1 ALHRRPPARARR
13 ASLPHRAPHRRRRC
27 PGRRAVT
34 TMDATQPIRLG
45 TRRSRLAVAQSGL
58 VARDLERVSG
68 RTVELVQI
76 TSEGDTNRASLASL
90 GGAGV
95 FATRLREALLA
106 GECDLL
112 VHSLK
117 DLPVEQAPGLI
128 IAATPARVDPRDVVI
143 TRDGTPI
150 ADLPKGSKV
159 GTGSPRRVAQVRRVN
174 PGVEVIDI
182 RGNIDSRMGR
192 VRDDELDAVVL
203 AAAGLTRVDAD
214 GGEIPTVAGLF
225 VEPQNL
231 VSWPTAAGQAALA
244 VETPA
249 DADPQ
254 LLAWIG
260 ELAAP
265 LTRFAVTLQ
274 RAGLGGIEAGCHAP
288 VGAHAWMSAS
298 RVHVRVDVYGDDRN
312 EDVTLDHSEPVADFE
327 SLIEGYIQ
335 ARGSGVAADGSDLAV
350 RAREIGHGLA

>member
-1 ALHRRPPARARR
+1 
-13 ASLPHRAPHRRRRC
+13 
-27 PGRRAVT
+27 
-34 TMDATQPIRLG
+34 
-45 TRRSRLAVAQSGL
+45 
-58 VARDLERVSG
+58 
-68 RTVELVQI
+68 
-76 TSEGDTNRASLASL
+76 
-90 GGAGV
+90 V

-143 TRDGTPI
+143 TRDGTPL
-150 ADLPKGSKV
+150 AELPEGSRV
-159 GTGSPRRVAQVRRVN
+159 GTGSPRRVAQVLRAN
-174 PGVEVIDI
+174 PGVRVIDI

-192 VRDDELDAVVL
+192 VRDSELDAVVL

-214 GGEIPTVAGLF
+214 GGEIPTVAGLY

-231 VSWPTAAGQAALA
+231 SGWPTAAGQASLA
-244 VETPA
+244 VETAA

-260 ELAAP
+260 ELDAP
-265 LTRFAVTLQ
+265 LTRFAVTLE
-274 RAGLGGIEAGCHAP
+274 RAILARLEAGCHAP
-288 VGAHAWMSAS
+288 VGAHAWTSDS
-298 RVHVRVDVYGDDRN
+298 HVHVRVGVYGADHH
-312 EDVTLDHSEPVADFE
+312 EDVTLDHSEPIASFE

-335 ARGSGVAADGSDLAV
+335 ARGSGAAAGSSDLV
-350 RAREIGHGLA
+350 IRAREIGDGLARRLLENGAADIVTREAAPTT

>member
-1 ALHRRPPARARR
+1 
-13 ASLPHRAPHRRRRC
+13 
-27 PGRRAVT
+27 
-34 TMDATQPIRLG
+34 MNATQPIRLG

-58 VARDLERVSG
+58 VARELERVSG
-68 RTVELVQI
+68 RPVELVQI

-143 TRDGTPI
+143 TRDGTPL
-150 ADLPKGSKV
+150 AELPEGSRV
-159 GTGSPRRVAQVRRVN
+159 GTGSPRRVAQVLRAN
-174 PGVEVIDI
+174 PGVRVIDI

-192 VRDDELDAVVL
+192 VRDSELDAVVL

-214 GGEIPTVAGLF
+214 GGEIPTVAGLY

-231 VSWPTAAGQAALA
+231 SGWPTAAGQASLA
-244 VETPA
+244 VETAA

-260 ELAAP
+260 ELDAP
-265 LTRFAVTLQ
+265 LTRFAVTLE
-274 RAGLGGIEAGCHAP
+274 RAILARLEAGCHAP
-288 VGAHAWMSAS
+288 VGAHAWTSDS
-298 RVHVRVDVYGDDRN
+298 HVHVRVGVYGADHH
-312 EDVTLDHSEPVADFE
+312 EDVTLDHSEPIASFE

-335 ARGSGVAADGSDLAV
+335 ARGSGAAAGSSDLV
-350 RAREIGHGLA
+350 IRAREIGDGLARRLLENGAADIVTREAAPTT

>member
-1 ALHRRPPARARR
+1 
-13 ASLPHRAPHRRRRC
+13 
-27 PGRRAVT
+27 
-34 TMDATQPIRLG
+34 MDATQPIRLG

-58 VARDLERVSG
+58 VARELERVSG
-68 RTVELVQI
+68 RPVELVQI

-95 FATRLREALLA
+95 FATSLREALLA

-128 IAATPARVDPRDVVI
+128 IAATPARVDARDVVI
-143 TRDGTPI
+143 TRDGTPL
-150 ADLPKGSKV
+150 AELPKGSRV
-159 GTGSPRRVAQVRRVN
+159 GTGSPRRAAQVHRVN
-174 PGVEVIDI
+174 PGVEVVDI

-214 GGEIPTVAGLF
+214 GGEIPTVAGLY
-225 VEPQNL
+225 VEAQNL
-231 VSWPTAAGQAALA
+231 PGWPTAAGQAALA
-244 VETPA
+244 VETAA

-254 LLAWIG
+254 LLAWLG
-260 ELAAP
+260 ELDAP
-265 LTRFAVTLQ
+265 LTRFAVTLE
-274 RAGLGGIEAGCHAP
+274 RAVLGGIEAGCHAP
-288 VGAHAWMSAS
+288 VGAHARTSDS
-298 RVHVRVDVYGDDRN
+298 HVHVRVDVYGADHH
-312 EDVTLDHSEPVADFE
+312 EDVTLDHVEPVAGFE

-335 ARGSGVAADGSDLAV
+335 ARGSGVAADGSDLLV
-350 RAREIGHGLA
+350 RAREIGNDLARRLLENGAAGIVTREAAPTT